1 VVVVAGTGP
10 EYFFIEDRESDV
22 PYYCYYTAEV
32 AEPRTR
38 IYVEDGY
45 AHPRICEIS
54 EISEAVRGL
63 RRGYEL
69 HRICFPAEVKE
80 EVYRLYHG
88 ASPGRQAIAH
98 PGN

>member
-1 VVVVAGTGP
+1 M
-10 EYFFIEDRESDV
+10 
-22 PYYCYYTAEV
+22 
-32 AEPRTR
+32 EPRTR

-45 AHPRICEIS
+45 AHPRIREIS

-63 RRGYEL
+63 GRGYEL
-69 HRICFPAEVKE
+69 HRICFPAEVKQ

-88 ASPGRQAIAH
+88 ASPNSHAAAN